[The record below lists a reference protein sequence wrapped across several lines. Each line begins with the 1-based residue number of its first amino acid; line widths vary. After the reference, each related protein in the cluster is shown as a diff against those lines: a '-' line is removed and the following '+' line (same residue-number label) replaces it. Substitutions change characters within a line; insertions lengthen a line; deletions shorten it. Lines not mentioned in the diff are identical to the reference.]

1 MFVHGDNLK
10 QKESHKE
17 KYTDQEA
24 KSFLVEIR
32 TMYDKW
38 NIANLNL
45 RTSASLTSKLY
56 TKPSFT
62 SKMQ

>member
-24 KSFLVEIR
+24 KQFLAEIR
-32 TMYDKW
+32 IEYDKW
-38 NIANLNL
+38 NKANEEL
-45 RTSASLTSKLY
+45 
-56 TKPSFT
+56 
-62 SKMQ
+62 